1 MAMRDGAET
10 TLAHQA
16 ATMVAGHLGVQ
27 TGFINKHQPADIPAG
42 LLPAP
47 KPPGGFNVRPILL
60 GGRVVFFIAQTELF
74 QPVPQSG
81 DANGNFQL
89 LQTTFLEFAQSQIR
103 LCCNPPAQ
111 GSVMLFQARTPVSAN
126 LFGRHSPVRRCW
138 FQKRSTLLRLTP
150 KRRQTSPVPSPR
162 SRAAMIR
169 CRKS

>member
-1 MAMRDGAET
+1 MRDGAEA

-47 KPPGGFNVRPILL
+47 KLPGGLMS
-60 GGRVVFFIAQTELF
+60 GRSCSRRASFFFIAQTQLF

-81 DANGNFQL
+81 DANGNFQV
-89 LQTTFLEFAQSQIR
+89 LQTPFLEFAQGQIR
-103 LCCNPPAQ
+103 LCCNPSAQ
-111 GSVMLFQARTPVSAN
+111 GSVMLFQAGTPVSAN
-126 LFGRHSPVRRCW
+126 LFGPALAGQTVLVP
-138 FQKRSTLLRLTP
+138 KTLHALRLTP
-150 KRRQTSPVPSPR
+150 KRHGKRPPVPSPR